1 MKKLKVLDAGG
12 DEGINKSYQWG
23 NFVWEEKK

>member
-1 MKKLKVLDAGG
+1 MNKLKVLDAGG

-23 NFVWEEKK
+23 NCVWEEKK